1 MKAVLS
7 TIGIAAAVLVAL
19 APGAAQTRSS
29 ERITRVIVYG
39 NDPCPRGA
47 EGEVVVCGRRPDTDR
62 YRVPRELRDDVTA
75 DDPESTSWAATAQ
88 SLEYVGRGGI
98 QSCSTT
104 GPGGATGCYEQM
116 VRAWRNERRQADAS
130 QPR

>member
-1 MKAVLS
+1 MKAALS
-7 TIGIAAAVLVAL
+7 SIGITAAVLIAL
-19 APGAAQTRSS
+19 VPSGAQTRTG

-47 EGEVVVCGRRPDTDR
+47 EGEVVVCARRPNSDR
-62 YRVPRELRDDVTA
+62 YRIPRELRDEVTA
-75 DDPESTSWAATAQ
+75 DDPESVSWAATAQ

-104 GPGGATGCYEQM
+104 GPGGATGCWEQM

-130 QPR
+130 QPQ